1 MKTDELYQTYFPEVL
16 RYLKRFIT
24 DAQAEELAQ
33 EVFIKAIKGID
44 SFRGDASLKTWVYRI
59 ATNSLRDYLR
69 SKSHRYDNITNH
81 IPEQELEMCPCNSD
95 AENSAEKVIIRKEM
109 NDCIME
115 YILRLPENYS
125 TVLVLSDIE
134 GHSNR
139 EIADILELSQDTVKI
154 RLHRARAKLKE
165 ELTEACIL
173 TYNSNNELEC
183 QRRE

>member
-1 MKTDELYQTYFPEVL
+1 MKTDELYQTYFPDVF
-16 RYLKRFIT
+16 RYLKRFIA

-33 EVFIKAIKGID
+33 EVFIKANKGID

-69 SKSHRYDNITNH
+69 SKSHRYEKITKH
-81 IPEQELEMCPCNSD
+81 ISEQELEACPCNSD
-95 AENSAEKVIIRKEM
+95 AEGSAEEVIIRKEM
-109 NDCIME
+109 NNCIME

-134 GHSNR
+134 GHSNQ
-139 EIADILELSQDTVKI
+139 EIADILELSLGTVKI

-165 ELTEACIL
+165 ELSEACIL
-173 TYNSNNELEC
+173 NYNSNNELEC

>member
-1 MKTDELYQTYFPEVL
+1 MTTEELYQAFFPDVL

-33 EVFIKAIKGID
+33 EVFIKANKGLD
-44 SFRGDASLKTWVYRI
+44 SFRGESSAKTWVYRI
-59 ATNSLRDYLR
+59 ATNTLRDFLR
-69 SKSHRYDNITNH
+69 SKSHRYENITKH
-81 IPEQELEMCPCNSD
+81 IPEQELEKCPCESN
-95 AENSAEKVIIRKEM
+95 EEMSAEQAFIRKEM

-115 YILRLPENYS
+115 YILRLPDNYS

-139 EIADILELSQDTVKI
+139 EIADILELSLGTVKI
-154 RLHRARAKLKE
+154 RLHRARARLKQ
-165 ELTEACIL
+165 ELSEACIL

-183 QRRE
+183 ERRE